1 MDDEDGG
8 LFAIALSDSDA
19 DESQKT
25 QDKLA
30 AARRRTE
37 QTEEEYQA
45 VKDSYGTKIENGN
58 IHESLSLPLSADANK
73 QQAQDVVHAVEELY
87 FFRRFAQAVQV
98 VDRALGDADCSR
110 RDAGGDGDRDA
121 GGDDGSGSDGP
132 FDQETKRLLS
142 SYRERCRQKI

>member
-19 DESQKT
+19 DESQKA

-45 VKDSYGTKIENGN
+45 VKDSYRTKIENGN
-58 IHESLSLPLSADANK
+58 VSTISAASYSSFYSFPS
-73 QQAQDVVHAVEELY
+73 ACPSPFSFL
-87 FFRRFAQAVQV
+87 
-98 VDRALGDADCSR
+98 CS
-110 RDAGGDGDRDA
+110 G
-121 GGDDGSGSDGP
+121 
-132 FDQETKRLLS
+132 LLHIRS
-142 SYRERCRQKI
+142 SSCFIPP